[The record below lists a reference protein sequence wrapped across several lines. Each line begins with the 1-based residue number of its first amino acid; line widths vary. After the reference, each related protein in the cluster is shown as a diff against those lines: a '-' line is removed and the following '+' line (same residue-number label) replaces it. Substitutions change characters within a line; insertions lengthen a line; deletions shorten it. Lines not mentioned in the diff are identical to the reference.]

1 MLWGPTYLNI
11 SNISEKYKEIAMNKL
26 SNMEKH
32 MKVRGLK
39 NIETYL
45 YSADTDLEL
54 LSNARSNLN
63 RLDKIRK
70 NSYHNSLPILKEMFD
85 ECL

>member
-1 MLWGPTYLNI
+1 
-11 SNISEKYKEIAMNKL
+11 
-26 SNMEKH
+26 MEKH

>member
-1 MLWGPTYLNI
+1 
-11 SNISEKYKEIAMNKL
+11 
-26 SNMEKH
+26 MEVK
-32 MKVRGLK
+32 GLK

-45 YSADTDLEL
+45 YSEDTDLEL

-70 NSYHNSLPILKEMFD
+70 NSYHTSLPILKEIFD

>member
-1 MLWGPTYLNI
+1 
-11 SNISEKYKEIAMNKL
+11 MNKL
-26 SNMEKH
+26 RNMEKH
-32 MKVRGLK
+32 MEVKGLK

-45 YSADTDLEL
+45 YSEDTDLEL

-70 NSYHNSLPILKEMFD
+70 NSYHTSLPILKEIFD